1 MEKDEW
7 NENIMGYKG
16 EGEWGLRELLGGEEV
31 LKTYRVRS
39 STQDLSD
46 EGEEVGDALMRER
59 IGEWKSGYGVFEE
72 E

>member
-7 NENIMGYKG
+7 NGNIMGYKG

-31 LKTYRVRS
+31 LKMYMARI

-46 EGEEVGDALMRER
+46 EWG
-59 IGEWKSGYGVFEE
+59 
-72 E
+72 